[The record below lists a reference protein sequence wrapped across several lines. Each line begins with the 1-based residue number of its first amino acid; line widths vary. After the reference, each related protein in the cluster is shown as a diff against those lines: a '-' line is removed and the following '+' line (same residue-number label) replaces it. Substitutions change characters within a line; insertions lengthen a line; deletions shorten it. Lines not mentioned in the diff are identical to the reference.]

1 MLMMSL
7 AGFIATA
14 LVLLAARGSGKLRTT
29 LDFYVLFLCQD
40 IVAPALGEDADQY
53 LPYFLTL
60 FLFIFCMNLMG
71 LIPGGMTPTGNI
83 SVTAALSVTTFLMIQ
98 GSGIWRY
105 GFFKHFGNLIPHGVP
120 WWAIPMVFAI
130 ELMGYFTKCIALCI
144 RLFANMT
151 AGHLVILL
159 FLGLILFFGQSNP
172 WAGLVVAPISVGL
185 TLGLYA
191 LELIVALVQA
201 YVFTTLTAIFVGGA
215 LHPQH

>member
-7 AGFIATA
+7 AAS
-14 LVLLAARGSGKLRTT
+14 LVLVLVLYAANRPGKLRTFF
-29 LDFYVLFLCQD
+29 DFLTVFILED
-40 IVAPALGEDADQY
+40 VVSPALGEDAMLY

-60 FLFIFCMNLMG
+60 FVFIPAMNLMG
-71 LIPGGMTPTGNI
+71 LFPGAMTPTGNI
-83 SVTAALSVTTFLMIQ
+83 SVTAALSVTTFFLIQ
-98 GSGIWRY
+98 GSGIWRH
-105 GFFKHFGNLIPHGVP
+105 GLLKHFGNLIPHGVP
-120 WWAIPMVFAI
+120 LWVAPLIFAI

-159 FLGLILFFGQSNP
+159 FLGLILFFGKSNP
-172 WAGLVVAPISVGL
+172 WAGLVVAPISVCL

-201 YVFTTLTAIFVGGA
+201 YVFTMLTAVFVGGA
-215 LHPQH
+215 LHPSH